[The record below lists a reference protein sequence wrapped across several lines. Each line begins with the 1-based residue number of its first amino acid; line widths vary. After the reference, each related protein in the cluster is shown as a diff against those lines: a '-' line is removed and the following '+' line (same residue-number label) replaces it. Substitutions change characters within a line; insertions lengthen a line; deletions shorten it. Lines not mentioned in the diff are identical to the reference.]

1 MMCRILIVAME
12 LLHRIKNKG
21 KNMRVKYLGIV
32 ALMLS
37 VAACGNSSSSEQN
50 SDSGYTID
58 TTVSEMS
65 NSDADV
71 TSDVDAG
78 NLYLEIVN
86 PVNCAVSAITELEN
100 ANSMGDGT
108 VDPSVL
114 PEMKDLYSA
123 LGAARERAVR
133 DFLEVEWPSTVAPDI
148 EMLAREWSKAAR
160 AETGISTVVD
170 LGAYNVAMSAL
181 LELWANSEANPGYI
195 RSSLGVGPAS
205 ETDQC

>member
-114 PEMKDLYSA
+114 PEMTYPGYPGMPCIRPSQLRKEFQSVKNPQKRDLEMNSF
-123 LGAARERAVR
+123 RPR
-133 DFLEVEWPSTVAPDI
+133 EWPKGSGFFGRKTFY
-148 EMLAREWSKAAR
+148 EQ
-160 AETGISTVVD
+160 
-170 LGAYNVAMSAL
+170 L
-181 LELWANSEANPGYI
+181 LTFSF
-195 RSSLGVGPAS
+195 
-205 ETDQC
+205 